1 MMKKFFAVLVLILIS
16 SVSYALT
23 EEEYNELMNDSAFSA
38 ADREMNQ
45 VWSSA
50 RKSLSKEEFDSLRNS
65 QREWS
70 RTGRDEEAE
79 DLIDING
86 YSKAR
91 AYTIVTQNRTA
102 EIRSMIDAKNK
113 KTPEPGIVKADKD
126 YVTVIAKG
134 EGANRSEALEASW
147 TEAVRIAVGMIISS
161 KSELNN
167 DELNENIITHSR
179 GAVED
184 FDILDE
190 QVTKTGTQ
198 VVIQARVHREVL
210 EDVTKTYTEAQK
222 VEADTGAVAEVFKGL
237 ENEKAKE
244 KTIQAKQK
252 SGAELL
258 KEVLDSY
265 GPENFF
271 SATLDPK
278 IKFTKNKKPYIQVN
292 EKFNQEVFWK
302 EFIPKLHKA
311 LEGVAVNKTKRF
323 YVDEVRKANQ
333 RLPKEGF
340 FAMRGIV
347 RPNDWLKGEVHYRDR
362 KTNKDVRAYMPYYVL
377 GNDDDKVYQV
387 VVPHDNASFTV
398 YAMPFRG
405 TRGTDSLNDFY
416 AKNYTVNPDDSITE
430 EGAAML
436 LSFIQFTQRMC
447 RPVTY
452 ALSYLD
458 KSEEVITN
466 QIIRTGP
473 RAFGVYRSFSGNQ
486 YLNPNVMFLAP
497 GYVNG
502 DNENPVYGINPAGKF
517 NVFLGTG
524 NYNKAHPEEGYE
536 VELDTEE
543 LKQLN
548 SMKFEIIFENQ

>member
-23 EEEYNELMNDSAFSA
+23 EEEYNDLMNDSAFSA

-45 VWSSA
+45 ALSSA
-50 RKSLSKEEFDSLRNS
+50 RKTLPKEDYDSLRNS
-65 QREWS
+65 QREWV

-79 DLIDING
+79 DLIDMNG

-91 AYTIVTQNRTA
+91 AYTVATQNRTA
-102 EIRSMIDAKNK
+102 EIRSMIDAKTK
-113 KTPEPGIVKADKD
+113 RIPEPGIVKADKD

-167 DELNENIITHSR
+167 DELNEKIITHSR

-190 QVTKTGTQ
+190 SAGKTGTQ

-222 VEADTGAVAEVFKGL
+222 VEADTGAVAEVIKAQ
-237 ENEKAKE
+237 ENAEAKA
-244 KTIQAKQK
+244 TTVQAKQK

-258 KEVLDSY
+258 KELLDSY

-278 IKFTKNKKPYIQVN
+278 IKFTKDKKPYIQVN

-311 LEGVAVNKTKRF
+311 LEGVAVSKTKRF
-323 YVDEVRKANQ
+323 YDDNIRKANQ

-340 FAMRGIV
+340 LLHGGIV
-347 RPNDWLKGEVHYRDR
+347 NTWQDCSTYYHDK
-362 KTNKDVRAYMPYYVL
+362 KTNKDVELYLPYFVNIQ
-377 GNDDDKVYQV
+377 GNNKVYGV
-387 VVPHDNASFTV
+387 VVPNDNASFTV

-405 TRGTDSLNDFY
+405 LRNRDYLRELY
-416 AKNYTVNPDDSITE
+416 AKNFTINPDESINE

-436 LSFIQFTQRMC
+436 LSLLQFTQRMC

-452 ALSYLD
+452 AISYLD

-466 QIIRTGP
+466 QIIRTGS
-473 RAFGVYRSFSGNQ
+473 RAFGVYRSFNSNM
-486 YLNPNVMFLAP
+486 YLMSTILIFAP
-497 GYVNG
+497 GFVNG
-502 DNENPVYGINPAGKF
+502 DDENPVYGINPREKY
-517 NVFLGTG
+517 NLFLGTG
-524 NYNKAHPEEGYE
+524 NYNKKYPEQGYE

-548 SMKFEIIFENQ
+548 SMKFEVIFENQ